1 MSPPQFGH
9 SSGNSSPTRAMSF
22 AQAIRDV
29 SCEGLAPAAQ
39 QSVPVPLA
47 FCPERVRHVFLRENE
62 PDPEGSQ
69 IGGRDRAGRQERR
82 RGVTPG
88 VVCSRHEDTV
98 GHAGVEVD
106 MMVERRAE
114 AVQEGDAAEPGS
126 AGTDRRRGPCRRKP
140 RRTPGRSPCT
150 VRGRIRGR
158 GCRTRDSR
166 GVPPRRIPARA
177 ARRLPARRASFR
189 GSPTQLC
196 GAGSS
201 QDGAA
206 RSNERDDEPKAYRR
220 IAQRQVLQ
228 LATACRM

>member
-1 MSPPQFGH
+1 MSPPQVGH
-9 SSGNSSPTRAMSF
+9 ASGNSSPTRAISF
-22 AQAIRDV
+22 AHAIRDV

-106 MMVERRAE
+106 MVAERRAE
-114 AVQEGDAAEPGS
+114 AVQEGDTPEPRAGGSRYVAAV
-126 AGTDRRRGPCRRKP
+126 AGRADAAALAGECHDE
-140 RRTPGRSPCT
+140 S
-150 VRGRIRGR
+150 
-158 GCRTRDSR
+158 
-166 GVPPRRIPARA
+166 RA
-177 ARRLPARRASFR
+177 ARHADRAGEAEAEEPALEIAAEFVLNVCRHGPLGGFSPLEPALEPLTISETVADVPLAGLSFN
-189 GSPTQLC
+189 SW
-196 GAGSS
+196 
-201 QDGAA
+201 
-206 RSNERDDEPKAYRR
+206 
-220 IAQRQVLQ
+220 
-228 LATACRM
+228 